1 MTETACFYS
10 QYLGRFVSVA
20 LSGDV
25 VCQVALGAAGSF
37 DARTAAAAARALESY
52 LRGENIDLGTFQVNL
67 GNCSAFEQAVL
78 QSVRGIPRGRT
89 ATYSGLAARLGKPK
103 AARAVGNALRHN
115 PVPLFVPCHR
125 VVAASGLG
133 GFSWGVDIKRKLLLL
148 EGACSQGVDGM
159 SSWKE
164 LIASC
169 NDHVTIDGA

>member
-10 QYLGRFVSVA
+10 EFLGRFVSVA
-20 LSGDV
+20 LSDDV
-25 VCQVALGAAGSF
+25 VCHVALEPAGSF
-37 DARTAAAAARALESY
+37 NARSTAAAAEALESY
-52 LRGENIDLGTFQVNL
+52 LRGENVDLDIFQVNL
-67 GNCSAFEQAVL
+67 RNRSAFERAVL
-78 QSVRGIPRGRT
+78 QSVRAIPRGST

-148 EGACSQGVDGM
+148 EGACPQGAEDP
-159 SSWKE
+159 
-164 LIASC
+164 L
-169 NDHVTIDGA
+169 